1 MAGELTFDA
10 STAGVAQAKT
20 VKSDAYSAVQ
30 IAEVF
35 VTPTGTY
42 AQGATESIEVQ
53 NVADAIQNSRRNG
66 KTVTIIDAMG
76 GQSAPTSAGVHYHFK
91 TAVVNSTDVDCTI
104 FEVGGSEVANG
115 AIPTLVGPL
124 SFYVLFTEA

>member
-10 STAGVAQAKT
+10 SSAGVAQAVT
-20 VKSDAYSAVQ
+20 IKSDAYSKVQ
-30 IAEVF
+30 VAEVF

-53 NVADAIQNSRRNG
+53 NVATCIQNSRRNG
-66 KTVTIIDAMG
+66 KTVTLIAAMG
-76 GQSAPTSAGVHYHFK
+76 GQSSPTSAGVHYHFK
-91 TAVVNSTDVDCTI
+91 TAVLNSADIDCTI

-115 AIPTLVGPL
+115 AIPTLVGPM

>member
-10 STAGVAQAKT
+10 SSAGVAQAVT
-20 VKSDAYSAVQ
+20 IKSDALSKVQ
-30 IAEVF
+30 VAEVF

-66 KTVTIIDAMG
+66 KTVTMIAAMG
-76 GQSAPTSAGVHYHFK
+76 GQSSNTSAGVHYHFK
-91 TAVVNSTDVDCTI
+91 TAVVNSADVDCTI
-104 FEVGGSEVANG
+104 FEVGGSELGAV
-115 AIPTLVGPL
+115 AIPAMAGPL

>member
-10 STAGVAQAKT
+10 SSAGVAQAVT
-20 VKSDAYSAVQ
+20 IKSDAMSEVQ
-30 IAEVF
+30 VAEVF

-53 NVADAIQNSRRNG
+53 SVATCIQNSRRNG
-66 KTVTIIDAMG
+66 KTVTLIAAMG
-76 GQSAPTSAGVHYHFK
+76 GQSSPTSAGVHYHFK
-91 TAVVNSTDVDCTI
+91 TATLNSTDIDCTI

-115 AIPTLVGPL
+115 AIPTLAGPL